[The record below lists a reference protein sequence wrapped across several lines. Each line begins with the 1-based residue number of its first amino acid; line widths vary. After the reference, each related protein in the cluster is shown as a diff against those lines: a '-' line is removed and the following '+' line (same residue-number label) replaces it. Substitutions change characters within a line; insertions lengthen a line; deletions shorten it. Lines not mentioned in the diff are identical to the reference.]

1 MKQTFY
7 QYCGML
13 LALLLAGASQCF
25 GQLPLNQFKSLS
37 DSAYQTMPEYLSGNK
52 YQKDAIL
59 FMDMVAD
66 THPYYIK
73 PERRTEWFAKK
84 AALLEQCKD
93 MASDEAFA
101 DALIAALGPL
111 RDKHTDIATV
121 KRMQEAKK
129 TGSEKVAA
137 DAVEDVD
144 RSQVMSPHN
153 SFYDYRFFPEESICY
168 LQFNRCM
175 SASDYPFEK
184 FLNDM
189 FAKMEEEHIK
199 TLVVDAQY
207 NGGGSSQLCG
217 QLLEHLYPI
226 DKLKN
231 FTTYLRF
238 SDLMASYNP
247 GIAQVKKNWE
257 ADGHKDELYQ
267 IPTPKMPADYQ
278 QPKLYEGQVVF
289 VMGPRTFSSAGMLMT
304 LARDNHIGTI
314 IGTKSTFPPSHY
326 GEIMPY
332 RLPNTDVLGTISCK
346 YFARPDAETVDAAF
360 MAPDYE
366 VDLSDKAAAWQ
377 FIVQHFSATSSNA
390 KN

>member
-1 MKQTFY
+1 MKQTFF

-93 MASDEAFA
+93 MESDEAFA
-101 DALIAALGPL
+101 DALITALGPL

-121 KRMQEAKK
+121 KRMQEAKR

-175 SASDYPFEK
+175 SASDYPFDK

-257 ADGHKDELYQ
+257 ADGRKDELYQ
-267 IPTPKMPADYQ
+267 MPTPKMPADYQ
-278 QPKLYEGQVVF
+278 LPKLYEGQVVF

-332 RLPNTDVLGTISCK
+332 RLPNTDVLGSISCK
-346 YFARPDAETVDAAF
+346 YFARPDAATVDDAF

-366 VDLSDKAAAWQ
+366 VDLSDKAAVWQ
-377 FIVQHFSATSSNA
+377 FIVQHFSVASSNA

>member
-1 MKQTFY
+1 
-7 QYCGML
+7 ML
-13 LALLLAGASQCF
+13 LTLLLASANQCL
-25 GQLPLNQFKSLS
+25 GQLPLNQFKPLS
-37 DSAYQTMPEYLSGNK
+37 DSAYQAVPEYQSGNK

-84 AALLEQCKD
+84 AAMLEQCKD
-93 MASDEAFA
+93 METDEAFA
-101 DALIAALGPL
+101 DALIALLGPL

-121 KRMQEAKK
+121 KRMQEGRKS
-129 TGSEKVAA
+129 GSEKGAA
-137 DAVEDVD
+137 DAVEAIDMT
-144 RSQVMSPHN
+144 QVMSPHN
-153 SFYDYRFFPEESICY
+153 SFYDYRFFNEESICY

-175 SASDYPFEK
+175 NASDYPFDK

-226 DKLKN
+226 DKLKD

-238 SDLMASYNP
+238 SDLMAMYNP

-257 ADGHKDELYQ
+257 DDGHKDELYQ
-267 IPTPKMPADYQ
+267 MPAAKIPADYQ

-314 IGTKSTFPPSHY
+314 IGSKS
-326 GEIMPY
+326 
-332 RLPNTDVLGTISCK
+332 VLGSISCK
-346 YFARPDAETVDAAF
+346 FFARPDAATVDDAF
-360 MAPDYE
+360 LAPDYE
-366 VDLSDKAAAWQ
+366 VDLSDKAATWQ
-377 FIVQHFSATSSNA
+377 FIVQHFSATSPDA

>member
-1 MKQTFY
+1 MKQTLY

-37 DSAYQTMPEYLSGNK
+37 DSAYQAVPEYLSGNK

-93 MASDEAFA
+93 MESDEAFA

-129 TGSEKVAA
+129 TGSEKGAA

-175 SASDYPFEK
+175 SASDYPFDK

-257 ADGHKDELYQ
+257 NDGHKDELYQ
-267 IPTPKMPADYQ
+267 IPAPKMPTDYQ

-314 IGTKSTFPPSHY
+314 IGTKSTYPPSHY
-326 GEIMPY
+326 GEILPY
-332 RLPNTDVLGTISCK
+332 RLPNTDVLGSISCK
-346 YFARPDAETVDAAF
+346 YFARPDAETVDDTF

-377 FIVQHFSATSSNA
+377 FIVKHFSVASSNA

>member
-1 MKQTFY
+1 
-7 QYCGML
+7 ML
-13 LALLLAGASQCF
+13 LALLHASASQCF
-25 GQLPLNQFKSLS
+25 GQLPLNQFKALS

-93 MASDEAFA
+93 MESDEAFA

-121 KRMQEAKK
+121 KRIQEAKK
-129 TGSEKVAA
+129 TGSEKGAA
-137 DAVEDVD
+137 AAVEDVD

-153 SFYDYRFFPEESICY
+153 SFYDYRSFPEESICY

-175 SASDYPFEK
+175 NASDYPFDK

-267 IPTPKMPADYQ
+267 IPAPKMPADYQ

-314 IGTKSTFPPSHY
+314 IGSKSTFPPSHY

-332 RLPNTDVLGTISCK
+332 RLPNTDVLGSISCK
-346 YFARPDAETVDAAF
+346 YFARPDAETVDDAF

-377 FIVQHFSATSSNA
+377 FIVQHFSVASSNA